1 MNWNSYFVASF
12 VQVWSSTTPKPMRQ
26 TSWPKLGPN
35 GRRAYQRCHMLR
47 VAADLRWAA
56 TVYDGWTNGALP
68 IQPSHEFVWQPYQ
81 WVCGGAL
88 RPDELLPTTTTTDAD
103 ADKDTTFAAKI
114 LWVNVQGLKG
124 MHRYLEEQCE
134 RRGTQI
140 LCIQEHKD
148 AAGLIQSKRYLRL
161 ASSSNKHWGTALW
174 FSRTDGAFTIDG
186 KPVCLQ
192 ETDLQILQD
201 HPRLLSVG
209 ATHRGLKF
217 LFFSGHCPHAEKVE
231 ERASFLARLQDLQ
244 QQMQEADF
252 IAGGLDLNGRPP
264 LDHHGVTGSLPCG
277 EPDLVG
283 AQIVHRIDFIAIG
296 GRGRIYQARS
306 AIASDFDTGG

>member
-1 MNWNSYFVASF
+1 M
-12 VQVWSSTTPKPMRQ
+12 
-26 TSWPKLGPN
+26 
-35 GRRAYQRCHMLR
+35 
-47 VAADLRWAA
+47 
-56 TVYDGWTNGALP
+56 
-68 IQPSHEFVWQPYQ
+68 
-81 WVCGGAL
+81 
-88 RPDELLPTTTTTDAD
+88 
-103 ADKDTTFAAKI
+103 
-114 LWVNVQGLKG
+114 
-124 MHRYLEEQCE
+124 
-134 RRGTQI
+134 
-140 LCIQEHKD
+140 
-148 AAGLIQSKRYLRL
+148 
-161 ASSSNKHWGTALW
+161 
-174 FSRTDGAFTIDG
+174 
-186 KPVCLQ
+186 CLQ

-283 AQIVHRIDFIAIG
+283 AQIVCLPHTLHCTAGPSETYTHPSGQRHRIDFIAIG

-306 AIASDFDTGG
+306 AIASDLDTGG